1 MENTQELS
9 AVEGALRAATEH
21 VRQARADVTALS
33 QTLTGQINGIGSQW
47 GGEGAQAFHRVHT
60 AWQQKQARIV
70 GALDEF
76 AESLTDTDRDN
87 KATDSARA
95 EVSARLLSRLG

>member
-9 AVEGALRAATEH
+9 AADGALRAATEY
-21 VRQARADVTALS
+21 VRQARIDVTTLS
-33 QTLTGQINGIGSQW
+33 QTLSGQINGLGAQW

-60 AWQQKQARIV
+60 AWQQKQERIV
-70 GALDEF
+70 AALDAF

-87 KATDSARA
+87 RATDAARA
-95 EVSARLLSRLG
+95 EVSARLLNRLG